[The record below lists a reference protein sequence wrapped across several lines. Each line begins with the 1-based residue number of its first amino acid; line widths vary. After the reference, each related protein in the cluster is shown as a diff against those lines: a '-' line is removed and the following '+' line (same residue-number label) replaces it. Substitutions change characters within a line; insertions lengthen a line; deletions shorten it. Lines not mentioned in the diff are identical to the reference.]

1 MGLIDAFVSRVL
13 PLAPRFM
20 VRMVARKYIAGETL
34 DDALATV
41 ARLNSEG
48 TMATVDV
55 LGEFVRNTEVARA
68 ETKTSIR
75 TLEEMQQR
83 RLEGN
88 LSVKL
93 TSLGLEIDNEFC
105 YQNIREVVARANE
118 LGLFV
123 RTDMENSPYTDR
135 TIAIQRRLREEFPN
149 NIGIVLQAYLRRTE
163 SDVRALAA
171 EGANFRLCKGI
182 YVEPES
188 LAFKGREEIQQNF
201 LTCLGIMFDH
211 DCYVGIATHDD
222 VLINGARRMIK
233 ERGVSRDRYEF
244 QMLLGVRDTKRRE
257 LVAEGHRL
265 RVYVPFGEDWY
276 GYSIRRLKENPAVAG
291 HVFKALFSG
300 D

>member
-55 LGEFVRNTEVARA
+55 LGEFVRSTEVARA

>member
-1 MGLIDAFVSRVL
+1 
-13 PLAPRFM
+13 
-20 VRMVARKYIAGETL
+20 MVARKYIAGETL

-55 LGEFVRNTEVARA
+55 LGEFVRSTEVARA